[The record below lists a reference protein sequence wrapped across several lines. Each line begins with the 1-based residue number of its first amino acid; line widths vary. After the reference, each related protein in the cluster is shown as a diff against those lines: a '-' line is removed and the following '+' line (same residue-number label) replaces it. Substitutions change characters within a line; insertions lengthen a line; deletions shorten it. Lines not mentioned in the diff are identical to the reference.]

1 MPQPS
6 RRQHLV
12 ETALELFSEHGFHG
26 TGIDRILERAG
37 VSKKTLY
44 NHFRSKDELILAVL
58 AHYDSR
64 FRNDFV
70 RRVEKAARTPRARLL
85 AVFDVAED
93 WFSARSFYGCLFI
106 NAIGEHSAEDSAIR
120 RVCQEFKRLMRDYL
134 FELARQARL
143 KNPSRL
149 ADQLALLLEG
159 AIVTA
164 QVSQDA
170 GAARTARQVAQVLVR
185 EAAGR

>member
-1 MPQPS
+1 MPRPS
-6 RRQHLV
+6 RREHLI
-12 ETALELFSEHGFHG
+12 ETALDLFAEQGFHA

-44 NHFRSKDELILAVL
+44 SHFRSKDELILAVL
-58 AHYDSR
+58 THYDSR

-70 RRVEKAARTPRARLL
+70 RRVEKAAKTPRARLL
-85 AVFDVAED
+85 AVFDVAEA
-93 WFSARSFYGCLFI
+93 WFSAKGFYGCLFI
-106 NAIGEHSAEDSAIR
+106 NAIGEYSAGDSAIR

-134 FELARQARL
+134 FELAAQAKLRG
-143 KNPSRL
+143 PSRV

-164 QVSQDA
+164 QVSRTPQ
-170 GAARTARQVAQVLVR
+170 AARAAKQAARVLIR
-185 EAAGR
+185 EAGTE